1 MTLLSYDKSLEMLD
15 EDSGRIMNI
24 TPNITPEAQDLKKV
38 TFT

>member
-15 EDSGRIMNI
+15 EGSGRIM
-24 TPNITPEAQDLKKV
+24 NITPEAQDLKKV